1 MSKTTDL
8 KSVLSLFCDGH
19 VSDKAPIAA
28 RINLDVID
36 VLPGDDYVC
45 LIPQREDWQVATNDR
60 LNPGV
65 EVVGLLPVECID
77 RFLQQCIKFFVA
89 VTAPI
94 SRRPSLS
101 WNL

>member
-1 MSKTTDL
+1 M
-8 KSVLSLFCDGH
+8 KSVVSLICDGH
-19 VSDKAPIAA
+19 VSDKAPVAA

-36 VLPGDDYVC
+36 VLTGDDYVC
-45 LIPQREDWQVATNDR
+45 LIPQRKDWQVVANDR
-60 LNPGV
+60 LNLPE
-65 EVVGLLPVECID
+65 EVAGLLPVECID
-77 RFLQQCIKFFVA
+77 RFLQQSIKFFVA